1 MLRPHRE
8 SPGTKATLCVLSVV
22 AVVAALGSG
31 LTRLGEDKWK
41 LRIVADMSWCPWGSA
56 TSPELASRR
65 EAVKRLPQMSWRV
78 LGGGTQVQ
86 LRGSS
91 CPKLYSSMS
100 GPIPDPISTR
110 GSTLTCAEVVVRSC
124 PSSSRA
130 RAGAPVMAGRRSER
144 LAPSGGQQG
153 GERGWGR
160 REAVRPALSRPTS
173 AQAPHSAGPT

>member
-1 MLRPHRE
+1 MLRPRRE
-8 SPGTKATLCVLSVV
+8 SPGTKATLCVQSLV

-41 LRIVADMSWCPWGSA
+41 PRIMVDMSWCPWSSA
-56 TSPELASRR
+56 ASPELASRR
-65 EAVKRLPQMSWRV
+65 GGEETATDVLEGPWRRDSGV
-78 LGGGTQVQ
+78 GP
-86 LRGSS
+86 RDSS
-91 CPKLYSSMS
+91 CPRLFGSTS

-110 GSTLTCAEVVVRSC
+110 GPALTCAEVAVRSC

-144 LAPSGGQQG
+144 QAPSDGQQG

-160 REAVRPALSRPTS
+160 REAVCPALPRPTR